1 MYDFQNRSWGVIIY
15 VLRVLPPDGWF
26 CSIAILRNIKSKKK
40 KKIDGRLWK
49 RKKAFCMHLTGRQK
63 ETTKL
68 YRMLLKPSFFFV
80 TKRKPVVDKRKNTLF
95 LPNNFC
101 FAFSLLYLDSDIPVY
116 FNESKSMEH
125 KTGCYCREKRTEF
138 IWPIPISRFLEQRI
152 VTLEVS
158 FFFLLSPYFILSS
171 CPALPFSFPFRLS

>member
-1 MYDFQNRSWGVIIY
+1 MGDCERG
-15 VLRVLPPDGWF
+15 
-26 CSIAILRNIKSKKK
+26 K
-40 KKIDGRLWK
+40 RLSVCISQGD
-49 RKKAFCMHLTGRQK
+49 RKKQQNC
-63 ETTKL
+63 TTC
-68 YRMLLKPSFFFV
+68 YWNPAFFFV

-101 FAFSLLYLDSDIPVY
+101 FAFSLLYLDSDVPVY